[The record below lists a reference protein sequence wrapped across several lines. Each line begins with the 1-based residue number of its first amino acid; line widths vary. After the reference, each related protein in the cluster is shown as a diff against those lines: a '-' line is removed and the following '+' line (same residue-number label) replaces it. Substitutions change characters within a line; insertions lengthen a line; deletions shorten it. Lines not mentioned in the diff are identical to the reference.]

1 MSKTKKA
8 NQIIRNHAWFAT
20 VPGFVPVFILDT
32 IGITAVQLDMIRQLC
47 TLYDRD
53 YNAEKGKSIAIALSS
68 TLTGR
73 LPGYVLRRGLKAIPG
88 IGWILGGITL
98 SALASASTYAT
109 GAVFREHFR
118 KGGTLHDLDA
128 ENFKKFYK
136 EEFEKARKAA
146 KNAAEEI
153 KEEVEDIVDDLK
165 PDKDQEEDGSKE

>member
-47 TLYDRD
+47 ALYDRD

-118 KGGTLHDLDA
+118 KGGSLEDLDVD
-128 ENFKKFYK
+128 NFKKFYK

-146 KNAAEEI
+146 KHKAEEI
-153 KEEVEDIVDDLK
+153 KEEVEDIVDDFK
-165 PDKDQEEDGSKE
+165 KGEDAKEDSTED